1 MDRWTPF
8 LECELVLGMYL
19 HYYSFSLLFYS
30 ILIQNSTGT
39 ELRGTIW
46 AADTCQCSW
55 TLKEAM
61 SQLME
66 HDSTA
71 KQSSQND
78 SESNSKS
85 ETESEEGPTAFEDD
99 TFLSIQ
105 FPSPPN
111 FHTPYLHNRDFLNAE
126 RARKYI
132 MKHFNIENI
141 REGLQRYPDLSKDVI
156 YHNTFI
162 APEHFESLQ
171 HYIKKSIHDRNAAL
185 QIWSENIA
193 RYLVSDN
200 LNPLLILNVL

>member
-1 MDRWTPF
+1 
-8 LECELVLGMYL
+8 
-19 HYYSFSLLFYS
+19 
-30 ILIQNSTGT
+30 
-39 ELRGTIW
+39 
-46 AADTCQCSW
+46 
-55 TLKEAM
+55 M
-61 SQLME
+61 SQPLE
-66 HDSTA
+66 QNPKA

-111 FHTPYLHNRDFLNAE
+111 FHTPYLHTWDFLDAE

-156 YHNTFI
+156 HHNTFI

-171 HYIKKSIHDRNAAL
+171 RYITKSIHDHTAAL